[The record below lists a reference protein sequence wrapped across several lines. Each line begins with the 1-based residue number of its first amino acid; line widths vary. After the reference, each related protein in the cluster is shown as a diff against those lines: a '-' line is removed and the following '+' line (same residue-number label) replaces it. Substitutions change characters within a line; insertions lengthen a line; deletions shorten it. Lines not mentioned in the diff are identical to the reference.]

1 MNRTLRYMTIVLC
14 LCLIGGISAG
24 AAQKK
29 QVEPRKKADTK
40 ASAAAIESPAGIY
53 EGINTEYDN
62 YVMATYNF
70 TGNKVKIATE
80 KEDID
85 CVWKI
90 EGTALSLY
98 YIVEGKPSNEVYES
112 WIWNESKKSYT
123 MKDAAGLI
131 LKKKGK

>member
-1 MNRTLRYMTIVLC
+1 MKKVLRYMSVALC
-14 LCLIGGISAG
+14 LCVIGGVAVS

-29 QVEPRKKADTK
+29 AEKKP
-40 ASAAAIESPAGIY
+40 AATAKNIDAKLAGIY

-70 TGNKVKIATE
+70 AGDKVKIATE

-85 CVWKI
+85 CTWKLDN
-90 EGTALSLY
+90 GTLLLY
-98 YIVEGKPSNEVYES
+98 YIVDGKPSTEVYET
-112 WIWNESKKSYT
+112 WNWNEAKKCFT
-123 MKDAAGLI
+123 MKDAEGLI

>member
-1 MNRTLRYMTIVLC
+1 MNRILRYMTIAFC

-24 AAQKK
+24 AAEKK
-29 QVEPRKKADTK
+29 KTAPKTP
-40 ASAAAIESPAGIY
+40 AAAASESPAGIY

-80 KEDID
+80 KEDIA

-90 EGTALSLY
+90 EGQNLRLY
-98 YIVEGKPSNEVYES
+98 YVVDGKPSNEVYES
-112 WIWNESKKSYT
+112 WIWNAPKKCYT
-123 MKDAAGLI
+123 MKDAAGLV